1 MVKAVEPKGWVAERE
16 PHGRRSAIAD
26 IKKFEEMSDMTL
38 KDLHAW
44 VHKIDQEMTAAELR
58 KSKGKTA
65 AAKQAG
71 DQTYIADDKSAQ
83 GSTSTTKSATS
94 TNPKK

>member
-1 MVKAVEPKGWVAERE
+1 MTKTIAPKGWVAERGA
-16 PHGRRSAIAD
+16 HGRRSAIAD
-26 IKKFEEMSDMTL
+26 IKKFEEMSGMTL

-44 VHKIDQEMTAAELR
+44 AHKIEQEMTAAELR
-58 KSKGKTA
+58 KFKGKTA

-71 DQTYIADDKSAQ
+71 DQTSIADDKSAQ